1 MSSTDL
7 VATLSEVLGP
17 DQVVEAAHCNPDDL
31 HDEALGARPA
41 MPLCVVRPQST
52 ADVQAI
58 VAACV
63 AASTPIVA
71 RGSGTGLSGG
81 AVAIEGCVLVAFDAM
96 SSILEID
103 TDNHVAIVQPGV
115 TLAQLSDAL
124 AGTGLRYPI
133 QPGELSGSLGG
144 NVSTNAGGMRAV
156 HDGVTRHHVLGL
168 ELVLADGS
176 TLRCGGKVTKSST
189 GYDLTQLIIGSQ
201 GTLAIVT
208 EVTLKLSPHPEYSA
222 TLLAPFDTL
231 DEVTAAVP
239 RLIETGR
246 EPAILEYLDL
256 LTMASITAAADLEL
270 GLPARITERALAY
283 LVVVVEDIDPDRLAA
298 DIEAMGSALEALGS
312 PEVFVLPPSAGVR
325 LIEARERAF
334 YVAKANGATDIIDLV
349 VPRSAIAPY
358 LATVAE
364 IAQARGAFIAGCG
377 HAGDGNVHLSV
388 FETDENA
395 RHALL
400 DELFAAGLA
409 LGGQISG
416 EHGIGTEKLRAY
428 ERFTDP
434 ARLALE
440 ARLKV
445 AFDPDHLFNPHLSPQ
460 RRPTP

>member
-1 MSSTDL
+1 VTTNDL
-7 VATLSEVLGP
+7 DANLTEALGP
-17 DQVVEAAHCNPDDL
+17 DQVIIAARCSPDDL

-41 MPLCVVRPQST
+41 TPLCVVRPRT
-52 ADVQAI
+52 TTEVQAI
-58 VAACV
+58 VAAC
-63 AASTPIVA
+63 AASSTPIVA
-71 RGSGTGLSGG
+71 RGAGTGLSGG
-81 AVAIEGCVLVAFDAM
+81 AVPIEGCVLVAFDAM
-96 SSILEID
+96 DSIVEID
-103 TDNHVAIVQPGV
+103 TSNHVAVVEPGV
-115 TLAQLSDAL
+115 TLAQLSEAL
-124 AGTGLRYPI
+124 RGTGLRYPI

-168 ELVLADGS
+168 ELVLADAS

-201 GTLAIVT
+201 GTLALVT
-208 EVTLKLSPHPEYSA
+208 EVTLKLSPHPEHHA
-222 TLLAPFDTL
+222 TLLAPFDSL
-231 DEVTAAVP
+231 DAVTAAVP

-270 GLPARITERALAY
+270 GLPAHITDRALAY
-283 LVVVVEDIDPDRLAA
+283 LVVVVEDNDEERLAT
-298 DIEAMGSALEALGS
+298 DIEVMGSVLEALGS

-334 YVAKANGATDIIDLV
+334 YVAKASGATDIIDLV
-349 VPRSAIAPY
+349 VPRAAIAPY

-364 IAQARGAFIAGCG
+364 IAQARNAFIAGCG

-388 FETDENA
+388 FETDDAA
-395 RHALL
+395 RHELL

-434 ARLALE
+434 GRLALE
-440 ARLKV
+440 ARLKA
-445 AFDPDHLFNPHLSPQ
+445 AFDPDHLFNPHLSP
-460 RRPTP
+460 RRRTTT